1 MLPEGPA
8 AKALQEMTKP
18 KRIAITDSFWF
29 ELLKVQLPGM
39 MKPGFFE
46 AHYSEPTVLDALV
59 RDAYFLQLV
68 ATNEHSANFRT
79 FLRFWARLLHYF
91 RTSPSDA
98 KPCSFS
104 AVLSLSLLCRC
115 LLKQFAECFPA
126 HELLFQLEQVPLH
139 EEETETSKCQEGHI
153 MVNYV
158 GKHSQVKWPPTEAT
172 AATASLFVEPLCSLC
187 PEDTTALRDENCMM
201 RVLPTGEHFS
211 VAEAAERLQEMDV
224 QEVVLCPSAVPHARG
239 SVLRSVFREIVDF
252 LLYST
257 FGAVNSTSPS
267 LHGDSEAE
275 SGVQRNL
282 SVSPTTMR
290 LQALLHEILLL
301 LSAVAAVKPQSS
313 SEQESDWK
321 SHRNCAPF
329 QAAFEQRR
337 LAEAAF
343 RLRAEAA
350 ESAGQRLSSSKEPDV
365 KAELEPKMLS
375 ISEPLS
381 LPFLQAFSEVLQ
393 ESAEEDEKVI
403 EAADRNGTANAASH
417 VKNCDGLTAKAF
429 LATLLN
435 SLWLE
440 PHAALL
446 PNPPKEVLDLLSARR
461 SSDVDANAVYRGI
474 EVSKMYLASSELMP
488 GLPSGFV
495 GDDGA
500 AVEAGMAGKAISKR
514 ALLVLLLLVFY
525 NPQANA
531 KITMAFASLTDPR
544 FDSSNSAAYAT
555 ITAPLHFPKIL
566 RVILQK
572 LLEPGYPLLLY
583 CLVIKNA
590 SFRRYCQRNADKVL
604 PALLEVLNNVSTTE
618 NKILAKAPAGV
629 MGMLLAVL
637 ALTGDAGFCEQM
649 SDVKLLDARTVL
661 GASQRSVKEISLS
674 SLLIVVILRLGHW
687 NFGACRDSF
696 FNRTVAAILGN
707 LAAHGVEHVHWHTAN
722 RMLEVAG
729 LLARNAVKL
738 RNGGPSRQPSLGEA
752 AEMHRSRMVRSLLT
766 SLLRLVS
773 SCLRMPRVSTNTQLV
788 YALQKNYPPQF
799 TQLEADPELGPPL
812 MHVRT
817 ATDWFEAQCPATD
830 DTDLDVEAQIARLQE
845 ASARLPAE
853 LMTLASV
860 AGASVSAYAE
870 TEDASAYFLPSVWE
884 AAQSKLPDH
893 VCWSSS
899 TAKS

>member
-39 MKPGFFE
+39 LKPGFFE
-46 AHYSEPTVLDALV
+46 SHYSEPTVLDSLV

-115 LLKQFAECFPA
+115 LLKQFSECLTA

-139 EEETETSKCQEGHI
+139 KSEDATGAPKCQDGHI
-153 MVNYV
+153 SVSYC
-158 GKHSQVKWPPTEAT
+158 GKHLEVQWPPEPSTSA
-172 AATASLFVEPLCSLC
+172 ASLFVEPLCSLC
-187 PEDTTALRDENCMM
+187 PEDAAALREDSCML
-201 RVLPTGEHFS
+201 RTLPTGEHFS
-211 VAEAAERLQEMDV
+211 VAEAMERLSETDT
-224 QEVVLCPSAVPHARG
+224 QEVVLCPSAVPYSRG

-275 SGVQRNL
+275 SQMQRNL
-282 SVSPTTMR
+282 SMSPTTMR
-290 LQALLHEILLL
+290 LQAILHEILLL
-301 LSAVAAVKPQSS
+301 LFAVAAVKQPKNTSTEKEPGWPRS
-313 SEQESDWK
+313 
-321 SHRNCAPF
+321 NCAPF
-329 QAAFEQRR
+329 RSAAEERR
-337 LAEAAF
+337 LAEMAF

-350 ESAGQRLSSSKEPDV
+350 EAVGASGGQDR
-365 KAELEPKMLS
+365 ARGANGLEPKMLS
-375 ISEPLS
+375 PGEPLS
-381 LPFLQAFSEVLQ
+381 LPFLQAFAEVLDG
-393 ESAEEDEKVI
+393 EDHEDG
-403 EAADRNGTANAASH
+403 ANGTAAASH
-417 VKNCDGLTAKAF
+417 VKSSDGLTSEAF

-435 SLWLE
+435 CLWLE

-446 PNPPKEVLDLLSARR
+446 PNPPKEVLDFLTKHPG
-461 SSDVDANAVYRGI
+461 DIEANPYRGV
-474 EVSKMYLASSELMP
+474 EVTHLSLASGELMP

-495 GDDGA
+495 ADDGA
-500 AVEAGMAGKAISKR
+500 AVEAGMAGKGLAKR
-514 ALLVLLLLVFY
+514 ALLVLLLLLFH

-531 KITMAFASLTDPR
+531 KIRVAFASLTDPR
-544 FDSSNSAAYAT
+544 FDRSGSAYAT
-555 ITAPLHFPKIL
+555 ITAPIYFPKLL
-566 RVILQK
+566 RAILQK
-572 LLEPGYPLLLY
+572 LQEPGYPLLFY
-583 CLVIKNA
+583 CLVIQNA
-590 SFRRYCQRNADKVL
+590 KFRRYCQGSADKVL
-604 PALLEVLNNVSTTE
+604 PSLLEVLHGVATSE
-618 NKILAKAPAGV
+618 NKILAKAPTAV
-629 MGMLLAVL
+629 MALLLSVL
-637 ALTGDAGFCEQM
+637 SLTGDAAFCGQM
-649 SDVKLLDARTVL
+649 SAVKLLDGRSVL
-661 GASQRSVKEISLS
+661 GASHRSVQEIPLS
-674 SLLIVVILRLGHW
+674 SMLVVVILRLAHW
-687 NFGACRDSF
+687 NFGACRDAF

-707 LAAHGVEHVHWHTAN
+707 LAVHGIENVHWHAAK

-729 LLARNAVKL
+729 LLARNAIKL
-738 RNGGPSRQPSLGEA
+738 PNGSSRNPNLGEA
-752 AEMHRSRMVRSLLT
+752 AELHRSRMVRSLLA

-773 SCLRMPRVSTNTQLV
+773 SCFRLPRVSANCHLV
-788 YALQKNYPPQF
+788 YALQKNYPAQF
-799 TQLEADPELGPPL
+799 TQLEADPDLGPPL

-830 DTDLDVEAQIARLQE
+830 ETDLDVDAQVALLEE
-845 ASARLPAE
+845 ASTRLPAE

-860 AGASVSAYAE
+860 ASASMSGYAE
-870 TEDASAYFLPSVWE
+870 TEDSSAYFLPAVWE
-884 AAQSKLPDH
+884 AAQKLLPDH

-899 TAKS
+899 STKTS

>member
-1 MLPEGPA
+1 MGSSESVLPEGPA

-139 EEETETSKCQEGHI
+139 EEEGEAAKCKEGHI
-153 MVNYV
+153 LVNYG
-158 GKHSQVKWPPTEAT
+158 GKHLEVKWPPEADVS
-172 AATASLFVEPLCSLC
+172 SLFIEPLCSVC
-187 PEDTTALRDENCMM
+187 PEDATALRDSMCTI
-201 RVLPTGEHFS
+201 RALPTGEHFS
-211 VAEAAERLQEMDV
+211 VVEAMERLQEIDV

-275 SGVQRNL
+275 SGVPRNL
-282 SVSPTTMR
+282 SMSPTTMR
-290 LQALLHEILLL
+290 LQAILHEILLL
-301 LSAVAAVKPQSS
+301 LAAVVAVKQPS
-313 SEQESDWK
+313 SEEESGWK

-329 QAAFEQRR
+329 QALFDERR

-350 ESAGQRLSSSKEPDV
+350 EAAGQRLSSKEV

-375 ISEPLS
+375 ASEPLS
-381 LPFLQAFSEVLQ
+381 LPFLQAFAEVLQ
-393 ESAEEDEKVI
+393 ESSDDKVS
-403 EAADRNGTANAASH
+403 ENANDADGTANAVSH
-417 VKNCDGLTAKAF
+417 VKNFDGLTAKAF

-446 PNPPKEVLDLLSARR
+446 PNPPKEVLDLLNTRR
-461 SSDVDANAVYRGI
+461 SSDVEASAYRGI
-474 EVSKMYLASSELMP
+474 EVSKLYLASSELMP

-500 AVEAGMAGKAISKR
+500 AVEAGMAGKAVSKR
-514 ALLVLLLLVFY
+514 ALVVLLLLLFY
-525 NPQANA
+525 NPQANG
-531 KITMAFASLTDPR
+531 KIRVAFASLTDPR
-544 FDSSNSAAYAT
+544 VDASAATYTT

-590 SFRRYCQRNADKVL
+590 SFRKYCQRNADKVL
-604 PALLEVLNNVSTTE
+604 PALLEVLNSVSTTE

-629 MGMLLAVL
+629 MAMLLVIL

-649 SDVKLLDARTVL
+649 SDVKLLDARSVL
-661 GASQRSVKEISLS
+661 GASQRSVREISLS
-674 SLLIVVILRLGHW
+674 SLLIVVILRLAHW

-696 FNRTVAAILGN
+696 FNRTVAGILGN

-738 RNGGPSRQPSLGEA
+738 RTSGAPPSRPPSLGEA

-773 SCLRMPRVSTNTQLV
+773 SCLRMPRVSTNTHLV
-788 YALQKNYPPQF
+788 YALQKNYPSQF
-799 TQLEADPELGPPL
+799 TQLEADPDLGPPL

-830 DTDLDVEAQIARLQE
+830 DTDLDVDAQINRLEE

-870 TEDASAYFLPSVWE
+870 TEAASAYFLPAVWE

-899 TAKS
+899 STKA